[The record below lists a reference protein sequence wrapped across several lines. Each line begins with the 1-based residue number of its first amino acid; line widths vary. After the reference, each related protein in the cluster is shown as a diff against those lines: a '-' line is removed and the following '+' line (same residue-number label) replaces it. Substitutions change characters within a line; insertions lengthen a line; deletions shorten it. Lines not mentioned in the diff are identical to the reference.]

1 MKPSYLNIP
10 HIIINQCAETVEF
23 ILVYINFTREKQREK
38 YNSFLKNT
46 TPQEEK
52 KKDAFYPVRV
62 VTRSTYK

>member
-38 YNSFLKNT
+38 YNSFLKT
-46 TPQEEK
+46 QHHKKRK
-52 KKDAFYPVRV
+52 KKMPSIRWE
-62 VTRSTYK
+62 